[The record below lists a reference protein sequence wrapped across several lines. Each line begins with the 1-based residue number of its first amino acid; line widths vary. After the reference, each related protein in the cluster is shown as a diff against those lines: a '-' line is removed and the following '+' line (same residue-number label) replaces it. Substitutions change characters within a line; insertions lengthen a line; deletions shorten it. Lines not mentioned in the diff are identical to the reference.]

1 MTKTIVRNVAIN
13 VSSRSMIS
21 LSWFDADDYRY
32 HIWADRDGTFN
43 NPQTLFK
50 NRDNG
55 SLKTYD
61 PGYYRCHHLNVN
73 AKANAAMIA
82 EAKRIAEQADMLKLA
97 DATFAA
103 KETAEQAERIE
114 RIRKAT
120 RAKEL
125 FAEMAALIGPNDVGM
140 RLSQDDMACLLFYRP
155 TEAKLNAPI

>member
-1 MTKTIVRNVAIN
+1 MSKAIHNVT
-13 VSSRSMIS
+13 VHRQSSMIS
-21 LSWFDADDYRY
+21 LNWHDANDFHY

-43 NPQTLFK
+43 NPTNLFK

-82 EAKRIAEQADMLKLA
+82 EAKRIADAGDMLKLA
-97 DATFAA
+97 NGAW
-103 KETAEQAERIE
+103 EIEQSAEQADLTERV
-114 RIRKAT
+114 RKNT

-125 FAEMAALIGPNDVGM
+125 FTAMQAHLDDNATHLFALNADDV
-140 RLSQDDMACLLFYRP
+140 ACLLIYRP
-155 TEAKLNAPI
+155 KI